1 MRQFD
6 AFLNPSERR
15 RDVAPYFVVLSSHHL
30 QSIDEAV
37 VAPLI
42 RDWSKSLNGVDV
54 VLDWRGEILL
64 LAMTELF
71 SMPSAQLRSRAGDL
85 LDKED
90 VIRRAL
96 ERLFS
101 GF

>member
-1 MRQFD
+1 LRQFD

-54 VLDWRGEILL
+54 VLDE
-64 LAMTELF
+64 
-71 SMPSAQLRSRAGDL
+71 
-85 LDKED
+85 ED